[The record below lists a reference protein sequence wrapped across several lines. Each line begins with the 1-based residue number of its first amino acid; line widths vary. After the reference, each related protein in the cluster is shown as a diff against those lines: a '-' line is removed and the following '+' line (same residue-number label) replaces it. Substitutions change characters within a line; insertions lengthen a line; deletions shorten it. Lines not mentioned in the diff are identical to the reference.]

1 MASKIITWENNHKIL
16 TCWGAVSA
24 GEKLDRA
31 VRGAREAHEDALEG
45 GGV

>member
-1 MASKIITWENNHKIL
+1 VYPTNVWENNHGVL

-31 VRGAREAHEDALEG
+31 VKGARDAHEDALEG